1 MELSEKND
9 KLKSYL
15 KELGSTAVAFSGGVD
30 STFLL
35 KTATGVLGD
44 NLVAIT
50 VRSGLFPMRELN
62 ETFAFC
68 EKEGIKHVILD
79 VNELEIEGF
88 SENPVNRCYLCK
100 SAILKGIWQ
109 KARENGM
116 DKVIEG
122 SNMDDGN
129 DYRPGFQAVL
139 EQGVKSPL
147 KHAGLYKEEIRQ
159 LSKTLGLAWDRP
171 SFACL
176 ATRLPYGESITAERL
191 NQIETAEDFLLELG
205 LRQLRVRYHNNLARI
220 ETDEAGFSILADYQ
234 IRERVHK
241 RFVEIGFTYTAV
253 DLLGY
258 RMGSMND
265 PEMCIEKPQQKNRQF
280 GRMKGKMW
288 MADD

>member
-1 MELSEKND
+1 MELSEKHD
-9 KLKSYL
+9 MLKDCLKKL
-15 KELGSTAVAFSGGVD
+15 GGVAVAFSGGVD

-35 KTATGVLGD
+35 KTAVGVLGD
-44 NLVAIT
+44 KVVAIT
-50 VRSGLFPMRELN
+50 VKSGLFPKRELN

-68 EKEGIKHVILD
+68 EAEGIKHVILE
-79 VNELEIEGF
+79 VKELEIEGF

-100 SAILKGIWQ
+100 SALLKRIWQ

-116 DKVIEG
+116 DQVIEG

-147 KHAGLYKEEIRQ
+147 KYAGLFKEEIRQ

-176 ATRLPYGESITAERL
+176 ATRLPYGESITTERL
-191 NQIETAEDFLLELG
+191 KQIETAEDFLLELG

-220 ETDEAGFSILADYQ
+220 ETDEAGFSILSERHV
-234 IRERVHK
+234 RELVHEH
-241 RFVEIGFTYTAV
+241 FLEIGFTYTAI

-265 PEMCIEKPQQKNRQF
+265 PEICNDK
-280 GRMKGKMW
+280 
-288 MADD
+288 D

>member
-1 MELSEKND
+1 MCMELSEKYD
-9 KLKSYL
+9 KLKGYL

-30 STFLL
+30 STLLL
-35 KTATGVLGD
+35 KTAVGVLGD
-44 NLVAIT
+44 KVIAIT
-50 VRSGLFPMRELN
+50 VSSGLFPKRELN

-79 VNELEIEGF
+79 VKELEIEGF

-116 DKVIEG
+116 DQLVEG

-147 KHAGLYKEEIRQ
+147 KYAGLFKNEIRQ
-159 LSKTLGLAWDRP
+159 LSKALGLDWDKA

-176 ATRLPYGESITAERL
+176 VTRIPYGESITTERL
-191 NQIETAEDFLLELG
+191 KQIETAEDFLLELG
-205 LRQLRVRYHNNLARI
+205 LRQLRVRCHNNLARI
-220 ETDEAGFSILADYQ
+220 ETDEAGFSILSERQ
-234 IRERVHK
+234 TRERVYE
-241 RFVEIGFTYTAV
+241 RFSEIGFTYTAV

-265 PEMCIEKPQQKNRQF
+265 PEMCINKTT
-280 GRMKGKMW
+280 
-288 MADD
+288 